1 MSKVIITGISG
12 QDAAFLSKQLL
23 LLGHCVFG
31 VTRTLKTFDISN
43 LKKLEIDQKVNIV
56 ECDLC
61 DSESVGHILKEISPK
76 IIFNLSGQS
85 SVGQSHWD
93 GLNTMHS
100 NILPVIN
107 ILEFIRLAQ
116 KEIKFYQASSSEI
129 FGNPEKLPITINSK
143 QNPNSPYGIS
153 KSIALKITRY
163 YRDAYNIF
171 ACSGILFNHESH
183 LRDNRFFLKK
193 LIKESVEIKKG
204 KKSKIK
210 LGNLNLY
217 RDFGSAEEYMN
228 AVIKIVSYNEPK
240 DFIICT
246 GKPTKLEDIALYVL
260 KKLNLGPE
268 VIEFDRSL
276 QRNSEIEINYGDNS
290 ITKEQLNWT
299 PTKTIFLVI
308 DEMIDNELHNY

>member
-1 MSKVIITGISG
+1 
-12 QDAAFLSKQLL
+12 
-23 LLGHCVFG
+23 
-31 VTRTLKTFDISN
+31 
-43 LKKLEIDQKVNIV
+43 VNIV

-61 DSESVGHILKEISPK
+61 DPNSVNHVLNEISPK

-93 GLNTMHS
+93 GLNTMNS

-107 ILEFIRLAQ
+107 ILEFIRLN
-116 KEIKFYQASSSEI
+116 KISIKFYQASSSEI
-129 FGNPEKLPITINSK
+129 FGNPEQLPITINSS
-143 QNPNSPYGIS
+143 QNPNSPYGVS
-153 KSIALKITRY
+153 KSIALKIIKC

-171 ACSGILFNHESH
+171 ACSGILFNHESY

-210 LGNLNLY
+210 LGNLNVY

-228 AVIKIVSYNEPK
+228 GVIKIINHNEPK

-246 GKPTKLEDIALYVL
+246 GKATKLEDIARYVL
-260 KKLNLGPE
+260 NKLNLDHD
-268 VIEFDRSL
+268 VIEIDKML
-276 QRNSEIEINYGDNS
+276 QRNSEIQINYGDNS
-290 ITKEQLNWT
+290 VTEEILNWS
-299 PTKTIFLVI
+299 PSRTIYSVI
-308 DEMIDNELHNY
+308 DEMIDKEFLLS